1 MCGCVNGGLFSTWT
15 CIDFAVSYCFVRS
28 FAVTSEAL
36 KRKSTVGAGG
46 DASEEASAVDEATPE
61 KKAKLDAAPEE
72 AQPEVVAES
81 EAAEVAA

>member
-1 MCGCVNGGLFSTWT
+1 M
-15 CIDFAVSYCFVRS
+15 
-28 FAVTSEAL
+28 TSEAL
-36 KRKSTVGAGG
+36 KRKSTVGAGA
-46 DASEEASAVDEATPE
+46 DAAEEAAAVDGDEATPE

>member
-1 MCGCVNGGLFSTWT
+1 MCVLLSP
-15 CIDFAVSYCFVRS
+15 SL
-28 FAVTSEAL
+28 AVTSEAL

-46 DASEEASAVDEATPE
+46 DEEATAAVVEGDEATPE
-61 KKAKLDAAPEE
+61 KKAKLDATPEE